1 MARKSSITKRWIIN
15 NLGMVFL
22 TIMVIELVFVYA
34 IQYYYYNSVK
44 QYLSSRINAV
54 TSILSI
60 YSQDN
65 ASNFS
70 SEMRNMLETF
80 DEKDKIELMA
90 VNSKGRVVLTSSGFS
105 PDDTIPMPD
114 YLSVMSG
121 EEGYWLGKQP
131 SGEKIMAVSVPLQSI
146 SSEYSAVRM
155 VVSLTEIDNTIQA
168 YIFAA
173 AGIGIFIMLIMIF
186 TGLYFIGSIV
196 RPIQQI
202 SLIAKRFAT
211 GDFSVR
217 IKNNEK
223 DEIGE
228 LCTSVNYMADELSN
242 TESMKN
248 EFISSVSHE
257 LRTPLTAIKG
267 WAETIYSEENPETM
281 KKGVEEA
288 PITEGKRLTVKYEN
302 ARPEKAIDI
311 PYKNE
316 FVGTDQSYTR
326 RDTDFAFASATDS
339 NVSIK
344 CVGNVITLGV
354 YYT

>member
-196 RPIQQI
+196 KPIQQI

-257 LRTPLTAIKG
+257 LR
-267 WAETIYSEENPETM
+267 SEE
-281 KKGVEEA
+281 
-288 PITEGKRLTVKYEN
+288 
-302 ARPEKAIDI
+302 
-311 PYKNE
+311 
-316 FVGTDQSYTR
+316 R
-326 RDTDFAFASATDS
+326 R
-339 NVSIK
+339 
-344 CVGNVITLGV
+344 
-354 YYT
+354 